1 MAELETVPPPEP
13 EPSVTADLPPP
24 PAVRVN
30 RPDPEILAYVDSL
43 RVRGIRISNGE
54 AKVLMNDKV
63 YKTGEI
69 VNHPLNL
76 KLSEVSSDGLLFEDV
91 QGNTYVARF

>member
-1 MAELETVPPPEP
+1 MDT
-13 EPSVTADLPPP
+13 
-24 PAVRVN
+24 
-30 RPDPEILAYVDSL
+30 L